1 MMATRAVQ
9 ASGSEDGG
17 SLVNR
22 AIQAVRDHIRDHGM
36 KVGDTLPGEGSFAAD
51 LGVSRAVMR
60 EAFGALAALRLI
72 DVGTG
77 RRARVGAID
86 GSVMG
91 ASLDHAVSTEQVSV
105 ADVWD
110 VRRTLELR
118 IAALAA
124 ERRTDEQA
132 AHILSIAQAMADG
145 QHDMAQV
152 TRQDIALHTAIAEAA
167 SNLLFAQI
175 MRSFEPLMETAV
187 PRAWETRQTD
197 TQRQDILACHMDLAQ
212 AIARRDPAGAAAAID
227 RHFDTSI
234 GQMLGS

>member
-1 MMATRAVQ
+1 MTSRAID
-9 ASGSEDGG
+9 DGG
-17 SLVNR
+17 SLVER
-22 AIQAVRDHIRDHGM
+22 AIQAVRDHIRAHSLR
-36 KVGDTLPGEGSFAAD
+36 VGDTLPGEGAFATS

-60 EAFGALAALRLI
+60 EAFGALAALHLI
-72 DVGTG
+72 DVGNG

-124 ERRTDEQA
+124 QRRTDAQA
-132 AHILSIAQAMADG
+132 AEILAIAQAMAQECD
-145 QHDMAQV
+145 DMAQV
-152 TRQDIALHTAIAEAA
+152 TRLDIALHNAIAEAA

-175 MRSFEPLMETAV
+175 MRSFAPLMETAV
-187 PRAWETRQTD
+187 PRAWETRRTD
-197 TQRQDILACHMDLAQ
+197 TQRQDIIACHLDLAQ
-212 AIARRDPAGAAAAID
+212 AIVDRNSAAAAAAID

-234 GQMLGS
+234 GQMLAT

>member
-1 MMATRAVQ
+1 MTSRAID
-9 ASGSEDGG
+9 DGG
-17 SLVNR
+17 SLVER
-22 AIQAVRDHIRDHGM
+22 AIQAVRDHIRAHSLR
-36 KVGDTLPGEGSFAAD
+36 VGDTLPGEGAFATS

-60 EAFGALAALRLI
+60 EAFGALAALHLI
-72 DVGTG
+72 DVGNG

-124 ERRTDEQA
+124 QRRTDAQA
-132 AHILSIAQAMADG
+132 AEILAIAQAMAQECD
-145 QHDMAQV
+145 DMAQV
-152 TRQDIALHTAIAEAA
+152 TRLDIALHNAIAEAA

-175 MRSFEPLMETAV
+175 MRSFAPLMETAV
-187 PRAWETRQTD
+187 PRAWETRRTD
-197 TQRQDILACHMDLAQ
+197 TQRQDIIACHLDLAQ
-212 AIARRDPAGAAAAID
+212 AIVDRDPAAAAAAID

-234 GQMLGS
+234 GQMLAT

>member
-1 MMATRAVQ
+1 MTSRAID
-9 ASGSEDGG
+9 DGG
-17 SLVNR
+17 SLVER
-22 AIQAVRDHIRDHGM
+22 AIQAVRDHIRAHSLR
-36 KVGDTLPGEGSFAAD
+36 VGDTLPGEGAFATS

-60 EAFGALAALRLI
+60 EAFGALAALHLI
-72 DVGTG
+72 DVGNG

-124 ERRTDEQA
+124 QRRTDTQA
-132 AHILSIAQAMADG
+132 AEILAIAQAMAQECD
-145 QHDMAQV
+145 DMAQV
-152 TRQDIALHTAIAEAA
+152 TRLDIALHNAIAEAA

-175 MRSFEPLMETAV
+175 MRSFAPLMETAV
-187 PRAWETRQTD
+187 PRAWETRRTD
-197 TQRQDILACHMDLAQ
+197 AQRQDIIACHLDLAQ
-212 AIARRDPAGAAAAID
+212 AIVDRDPAAAAAAID

-234 GQMLGS
+234 GQMLAT

>member
-1 MMATRAVQ
+1 MTSRAID
-9 ASGSEDGG
+9 DGG
-17 SLVNR
+17 SLVER
-22 AIQAVRDHIRDHGM
+22 AIQAVRDHIRAHSLR
-36 KVGDTLPGEGSFAAD
+36 VGDTLPGEGAFATS

-60 EAFGALAALRLI
+60 EAFGALAALHLI
-72 DVGTG
+72 DVGNG

-124 ERRTDEQA
+124 QRRTDAQA
-132 AHILSIAQAMADG
+132 AEILAIAQAMAQECD
-145 QHDMAQV
+145 DMAQV
-152 TRQDIALHTAIAEAA
+152 TRLDIALHNAIAEAA

-175 MRSFEPLMETAV
+175 MRSFAPLMETAV
-187 PRAWETRQTD
+187 PRAWETRRTD
-197 TQRQDILACHMDLAQ
+197 TQRQDIIACHLDLAQ
-212 AIARRDPAGAAAAID
+212 AIVDRDPTAAAAAID

-234 GQMLGS
+234 GQMLAT

>member
-1 MMATRAVQ
+1 MTSRTID
-9 ASGSEDGG
+9 DGG
-17 SLVNR
+17 SLVER
-22 AIQAVRDHIRDHGM
+22 AIQTVRDHIRAHSL
-36 KVGDTLPGEGSFAAD
+36 KVGDTLPGEGSFAAS

-60 EAFGALAALRLI
+60 EAFGALAALHLI
-72 DVGTG
+72 DVGNG

-132 AHILSIAQAMADG
+132 ASILAIAQAMAQDCD
-145 QHDMAQV
+145 DMAQV
-152 TRQDIALHTAIAEAA
+152 TRLDIALHNAIADAA

-175 MRSFEPLMETAV
+175 MQSFAPLMETAV
-187 PRAWETRQTD
+187 PRAWETRRTD
-197 TQRQDILACHMDLAQ
+197 AQRQDIIACHLDLAQ
-212 AIARRDPAGAAAAID
+212 AIVNRDAAAAAAAID
-227 RHFDTSI
+227 RHFDSSI
-234 GQMLGS
+234 GQMLAT

>member
-1 MMATRAVQ
+1 MTSWTAD
-9 ASGSEDGG
+9 DGG
-17 SLVNR
+17 SLVER
-22 AIQAVRDHIRDHGM
+22 AIHAVRDHIRAHSL
-36 KVGDTLPGEGSFAAD
+36 KVGDTLPGEGTFAAS

-60 EAFGALAALRLI
+60 EAFGALAALHLI
-72 DVGTG
+72 DVGNG

-124 ERRTDEQA
+124 QRRTDEQA
-132 AHILSIAQAMADG
+132 VEIMAIAQAMAQDC
-145 QHDMAQV
+145 DDRTQV
-152 TRQDIALHTAIAEAA
+152 TRLDIALHNAIAEAA

-175 MRSFEPLMETAV
+175 MRSFAPLMETAV
-187 PRAWETRQTD
+187 PRAWETRRTD
-197 TQRQDILACHMDLAQ
+197 AQRQDIIACHLDLAQ
-212 AIARRDPAGAAAAID
+212 AIVDRDAVAAAAAID
-227 RHFDTSI
+227 RHFDSSI
-234 GQMLGS
+234 GQMLAT